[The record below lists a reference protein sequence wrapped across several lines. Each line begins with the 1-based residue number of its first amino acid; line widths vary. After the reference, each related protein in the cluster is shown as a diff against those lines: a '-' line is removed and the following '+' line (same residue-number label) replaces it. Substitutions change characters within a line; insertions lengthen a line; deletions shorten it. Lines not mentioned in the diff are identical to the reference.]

1 MQLLG
6 LADIA
11 ANPGDWVEVIAF
23 HYLSWKYQEK
33 INNASKIASTSA
45 LLEYLIPASLENKHN
60 TTPLL
65 SRNTPQVP
73 TRPGLPLTTPAALN
87 LSTPEE
93 RGDQGTTLLDLLDC
107 LYHTLQI
114 FESLVSNLSTL
125 EVISCFETP
134 PKIGCLLI
142 H

>member
-23 HYLSWKYQEK
+23 HYLPWKYQEK

-45 LLEYLIPASLENKHN
+45 LLEYLIPASLENKH
-60 TTPLL
+60 
-65 SRNTPQVP
+65 NTPQVP